1 MKKIILYGDSI
12 LAAYQ
17 HNHPTPLLLARLNK
31 MLPNANIIN
40 HSIPGATSE
49 EALDFLPLKVT
60 NEDYDLVVLGMGTN
74 DCTIKLGL
82 SPGKYSWNLDELI
95 TKIGYH
101 KILLMGPAYT
111 NWRIAQDHSWP
122 RTLQFRLVAAQAAY
136 KNKVPFLDLANDML
150 LTGHP
155 NQLLQSDGIHLNDEG
170 LDLLASALANKTKK
184 VLQ

>member
-12 LAAYQ
+12 LAAYH

-95 TKIGYH
+95 EKIGYR

-111 NWRIAQDHSWP
+111 NWKIAQDHSWP

-136 KNKVPFLDLANDML
+136 KNKVPFLDLANDMI

-155 NQLLQSDGIHLNDEG
+155 NQLLQADGIHLNNEG
-170 LDLLASALANKTKK
+170 LDLLASDLVNQTKK